1 MSDLKIEKGINP
13 NPSQNSINHANDDD
27 IYAASLIEQL
37 QNGKSK
43 RLKSLTFLVT
53 TFYLLICGGVFYY
66 FNKSNISNLE
76 SIFLLLL
83 DQKIQIYVALS
94 LMFIPI
100 FWLYISLIGK
110 VNDLTI
116 LSSGL
121 LNAALRLTHPTNSS
135 EKAIKTLGGAIKS
148 EVNQI
153 TLSVTDAIKRTND
166 LEKSLSME
174 LENIDE
180 TISQSESKLVNAI
193 NLLKVQ
199 RDELMSSSEI
209 ANSDL
214 QKILETIDSRTSH
227 LGSEISS
234 YVDRLVGL
242 EENINEKIDLF
253 DDVINKIQ
261 NASKTINL
269 NSSEIAEN
277 LEQTNNK
284 LLSQTQ
290 VIKSTKDELD
300 NSLSNI
306 NSMVTSQNT
315 RLDNSI
321 TELRNIS
328 EKIDLKLMNADD
340 LLSNFREVIEP
351 NLLNIF
357 NDLTKDIQS
366 LESISQEFET
376 KISNVGTETVSK
388 IDDKLR
394 EEIKMNNQLS
404 ESLMGIS
411 SNIDVQIKE
420 QLKKLE
426 EIFYNLQDDTKTTI
440 EDQKFE
446 IEKTFDQKVLEFN
459 AKTKLMSESIREI
472 TIETTDQLN
481 HTINEILK
489 TIKSNFSETSK
500 ITNSGLKS
508 IQEKTH
514 QDLIELS
521 SKLIQKSS
529 ELGDQTTSNID
540 KISEEISQ
548 KIIQFKNQ
556 ASNISDELADEISNK
571 TIKLSTEMVGIQSE
585 TINNINTEINNLSVE
600 YKENIDELVNASASL
615 SEELNT
621 TKNIVKRELF
631 ELPEEA
637 SNYLTKMRNVIE
649 EQISA
654 ISKLNQLISDYDNFR
669 DIDTNSTK
677 PIDAQKTIEKSKS
690 HEKETHTQKKR
701 KSRDWFLPE
710 ILAPNSRLNEK
721 KQLADNQKLE
731 TLENELLDTL
741 KFDYDRVNSILT
753 DKKPSAVWE
762 SYYNGEDQVITEK
775 DYSRLGRR
783 LFNTIKTRYS
793 ENRSFRSLTNKYLKS
808 FEEII
813 NNYQKTNDENKISLL
828 LDSESGILFILISHS
843 IGKLD

>member
-1 MSDLKIEKGINP
+1 MSDLKIEEGINP
-13 NPSQNSINHANDDD
+13 NPSQNGINHANDDD

-37 QNGKSK
+37 KNGKSK
-43 RLKSLTFLVT
+43 RLKSLIFLVT
-53 TFYLLICGGVFYY
+53 TFYLLICGSAFYY
-66 FNKSNISNLE
+66 FNKSNIFNLE

-83 DQKIQIYVALS
+83 EQKIQIYVALS
-94 LMFIPI
+94 LIFVPI

-116 LSSGL
+116 LSNGL

-153 TLSVTDAIKRTND
+153 TSSVADAIKRTSD
-166 LEKSLSME
+166 LEKSLSIE

-180 TISQSESKLVNAI
+180 TITQSESKLQHTI
-193 NLLKVQ
+193 NLLKTQ

-234 YVDRLVGL
+234 YIDRLIGL
-242 EENINEKIDLF
+242 EENINEKINLF
-253 DDVINKIQ
+253 DDAINKIQ
-261 NASKTINL
+261 NVSNTINL

-284 LLSQTQ
+284 LVSQTQ

-300 NSLSNI
+300 SSLSNI

-328 EKIDLKLMNADD
+328 EKIDLKLINADD

-351 NLLNIF
+351 KLLNIF
-357 NDLTKDIQS
+357 DDLTKDIQS
-366 LESISQEFET
+366 LEAISQEFET
-376 KISNVGTETVSK
+376 KISDVGKETVSK

-404 ESLMGIS
+404 ESLMGIL
-411 SNIDVQIKE
+411 SNIDIQIKE

-426 EIFYNLQDDTKTTI
+426 EIFYNLQDDTKSTI

-459 AKTKLMSESIREI
+459 AKTKLMCESIKEI

-481 HTINEILK
+481 LTINEILK

-500 ITNSGLKS
+500 ITDSSLKS

-529 ELGDQTTSNID
+529 ELGDQTTSTID
-540 KISEEISQ
+540 KISEDISQ

-556 ASNISDELADEISNK
+556 TRNISDELASEISNK

-585 TINNINTEINNLSVE
+585 TINKINTEINNLSVE
-600 YKENIDELVNASASL
+600 YKENINELVNASASL
-615 SEELNT
+615 SEELNI

-637 SNYLTKMRNVIE
+637 SNYLAKMRNVIE

-654 ISKLNQLISDYDNFR
+654 ISKLNKLISDHDNYR
-669 DIDTNSTK
+669 DIDNNLNKSPDA
-677 PIDAQKTIEKSKS
+677 PITIEKSKS
-690 HEKETHTQKKR
+690 NEKEILTQKKR

-721 KQLADNQKLE
+721 KQQADNQKLE

-741 KFDYDRVNSILT
+741 KFDYDRVNLILT
-753 DKKPSAVWE
+753 DKKPSSVWE
-762 SYYNGEDQVITEK
+762 SFYSGEDQVITEK

-793 ENRSFRSLTNKYLKS
+793 ENRNFRSLANKYLKS
-808 FEEII
+808 FEELI
-813 NNYQKTNDENKISLL
+813 NNYQKTNDENEISLL

>member
-1 MSDLKIEKGINP
+1 MSDLKIEEGINP
-13 NPSQNSINHANDDD
+13 NPSQNGINHANDDD

-37 QNGKSK
+37 KNGKSK

-53 TFYLLICGGVFYY
+53 TFYLIICGGAFYY

-94 LMFIPI
+94 LIFVPI
-100 FWLYISLIGK
+100 FWLIISLIGK

-116 LSSGL
+116 LSNGL

-153 TLSVTDAIKRTND
+153 TSSVADAIKRTSD
-166 LEKSLSME
+166 LEKSLSIE

-180 TISQSESKLVNAI
+180 TITQSESKLEHTI
-193 NLLKVQ
+193 NLLKTQ

-234 YVDRLVGL
+234 YIDRLIGL
-242 EENINEKIDLF
+242 EENINEKINLF

-261 NASKTINL
+261 NASNTINL

-328 EKIDLKLMNADD
+328 EKIDLKLINADD

-351 NLLNIF
+351 KLLNIF
-357 NDLTKDIQS
+357 DDLTQD
-366 LESISQEFET
+366 FET
-376 KISNVGTETVSK
+376 KISNVGKETVSK

-394 EEIKMNNQLS
+394 EEMKMNNQLS

-411 SNIDVQIKE
+411 SNIDIQIKE

-426 EIFYNLQDDTKTTI
+426 EIFYNLQDDTKSTI

-459 AKTKLMSESIREI
+459 AKTKLMSESIKEI

-481 HTINEILK
+481 LTINEILK

-500 ITNSGLKS
+500 ITDSGLKS

-529 ELGDQTTSNID
+529 ELGNQTTSTID
-540 KISEEISQ
+540 KISEDISQ

-556 ASNISDELADEISNK
+556 ARNISDELASEISNK
-571 TIKLSTEMVGIQSE
+571 TIKLSTEMVDIQSE
-585 TINNINTEINNLSVE
+585 TINKINTEINNLSVE
-600 YKENIDELVNASASL
+600 YKENINELVNASASL
-615 SEELNT
+615 SEELNI

-637 SNYLTKMRNVIE
+637 SNYLAKMRNVIE

-654 ISKLNQLISDYDNFR
+654 ISKLNKLISDHDNYR
-669 DIDTNSTK
+669 DIDTNSNK
-677 PIDAQKTIEKSKS
+677 SPDAPITIEKSKS
-690 HEKETHTQKKR
+690 NEKEIHTQKKR

-721 KQLADNQKLE
+721 KQQADNQKLE

-741 KFDYDRVNSILT
+741 KFDYDKVNLILT
-753 DKKPSAVWE
+753 DKKPSSVWE
-762 SYYNGEDQVITEK
+762 SFYTGEDQVITEK

-783 LFNTIKTRYS
+783 LFNSIKTRYS
-793 ENRSFRSLTNKYLKS
+793 ENRNFRSLANKYLKS
-808 FEEII
+808 FEELI
-813 NNYQKTNDENKISLL
+813 NNYQKTNDENEISLL